1 MPDSSIMLDLCNELG
16 INVNELL
23 SGEMIQM
30 ENYNKKAEENLLE
43 LKNRQESTNKN
54 LLVLENIIGYTC
66 SISFLVMIFTAGFAV
81 SNIIWRIALIC
92 IATIIFII
100 GITFAL
106 KIEKDAGYYEC
117 QNCYNKYIPNF
128 SSVMFAMHLG
138 RTRYMKCP
146 KCGKKTWNKKVL
158 TK

>member
-30 ENYNKKAEENLLE
+30 EDYDKKAEENLLE
-43 LKNRQESTNKN
+43 LKNREESTNKN

-81 SNIIWRIALIC
+81 SNIIWKIALIC
-92 IATIIFII
+92 IAIIIFIT

-117 QNCYNKYIPNF
+117 QKCYNKYIPNF

-158 TK
+158 AK